1 MKECVNEEFVVL
13 YMFGSALSESSH
25 LLNFIIVQYLYRTQN
40 PEQEIVSSAAHGDS
54 GTNSGSSGGFLLSFR
69 VLVSYL
75 ETKSQQAPDM
85 RINLLCHLNTDL
97 T

>member
-54 GTNSGSSGGFLLSFR
+54 GTNSGSSGRVFAFVQSACLLLRDKVATSTR
-69 VLVSYL
+69 H
-75 ETKSQQAPDM
+75 E
-85 RINLLCHLNTDL
+85 N
-97 T
+97 